1 MNPINSKTTNKKS
14 PTVQVGANDQTSN
27 KIESHGNYTKSS
39 LNYKELCDSIQTIS
53 KEDHNGK

>member
-1 MNPINSKTTNKKS
+1 MENKKETPCEDGVS
-14 PTVQVGANDQTSN
+14 DKQYS
-27 KIESHGNYTKSS
+27 KSKSHGNYTKSS